1 MNKIVD
7 AKGKNCPIPVIMA
20 KKEIDGGNNN
30 FLVEVDN
37 KIAVQNLQKLAN
49 SQEFISSVEED
60 NGVFKVY
67 FSKDSDSDNKLEE
80 CEECNQILEKIEGNK
95 RGIDTWSVF
104 IGKEI
109 IGGGSEDLGKTLMQM
124 YFYTISESDKLPKS
138 ILFMNAGVKVPT
150 LNEQAIENLKVLEEK
165 GVDILV
171 CGTCL
176 NFYGIEKELK
186 VGKVSNMYDIT
197 NAMKEALKVI
207 TL

>member
-37 KIAVQNLQKLAN
+37 KIAVQNLHKLAN

-95 RGIDTWSVF
+95 RDIDTWSVF